1 MLTLNLIFKK
11 IDKSRIVSKR
21 NYFHTYKMD
30 KFYRMINLFH
40 EMDNEKEMLM
50 KLDIPILEFIVLEHF
65 LLTNI
70 IKKFIQ

>member
-1 MLTLNLIFKK
+1 
-11 IDKSRIVSKR
+11 
-21 NYFHTYKMD
+21 MD

-50 KLDIPILEFIVLEHF
+50 TLDIPILEFIVLEHF